1 MPRVHRSRLILALTV
16 FGVLAS
22 FVLLWQA
29 LLAQEERQLRDKV
42 ATASEVFEVAIKNGM
57 REHVAALESYG
68 EANATLMRASAVDT
82 RLFETSLFLAIFRS
96 FQLTAWLDPALETR
110 WTASR
115 KDRAF
120 PQERISAFTAGQRA
134 ALEGARDRGE
144 ALVLSAHDLEHFEDH
159 LFIFVPLFA
168 RDEFQG
174 YVLGILDLHSFLDRV
189 FIERGISDYSAIV
202 RDGDKAI
209 YDHDDDDAD
218 PSDQWRRRTKI
229 QAQGQEWSLEFWP
242 SASLVENSRTYF
254 PLAVLGIGLF
264 FVVLTAVVIFFQ
276 DHMARER
283 EKSAAA
289 LRQSEE
295 RFRAITEALPV
306 PLMITR
312 RSDGAVLYAN
322 PEVGPLLGVPADEIV
337 GRLMAE
343 FCLAPCRPEDWV
355 AMLNGRDYVRD
366 SEVEMRTADGTRLS
380 TIHSLQAIVYQG
392 QPAILRAF
400 HDITDRKEMEEQ
412 LRQSNKME
420 AVGQLTGGVAHDFNN
435 LLAVIQGNI
444 ELLDERVGNDAE
456 SRDLALR
463 AMAAAERGEALISR
477 LLAFSRKQ
485 PLQARPTDLNE
496 LVSGMSGMLGRSV
509 EASVA
514 IGMSLAT
521 DHCWALVDRAQLEN
535 AVLNL
540 ALNARD
546 AMPQG
551 GNLTIETGNLRVGE
565 GALSIQGDLAPG
577 SYVTLSVSDDGLG
590 MPPEVMERAFD
601 PFFTTKEVG
610 RGSGL
615 GLSMVYG
622 FIKQSGGHVEITSA
636 PGQGTTVTLYLP
648 RISEDEMALDEPRWG
663 EAEPCGSGESILVVE
678 DDPALRQIAVI
689 ILSNLGYRVV
699 EAADGDSAL
708 TVLGDSPEI
717 ALLFTDVV
725 LPGALSGV
733 RLAEEAERKRP
744 GLKVLF
750 TSGYADDVEADGR
763 SPAPHM
769 ELIEKP
775 YQRKELARKVWA
787 VLNG

>member
-1 MPRVHRSRLILALTV
+1 MILALTV

-42 ATASEVFEVAIKNGM
+42 ATAAEVFEVAIKNGM
-57 REHVAALESYG
+57 RERVAALESYG
-68 EANATLMRASAVDT
+68 KANAKLMRASAVDT

-115 KDRAF
+115 KDRTF
-120 PQERISAFTAGQRA
+120 PQDRISAFTAGQRA

-144 ALVLSAHDLEHFEDH
+144 TLVLSALDLEHFEDH

-174 YVLGILDLHSFLDRV
+174 YVLGILDLRSFLDKV
-189 FIERGISDYSAIV
+189 FMERGISDYSAIV
-202 RDGDKAI
+202 RDGDRAI
-209 YDHDDDDAD
+209 YDHDDGDAD
-218 PSDQWRRRTKI
+218 PSDRPRRRTKI
-229 QAQGQEWSLEFWP
+229 EAQGQEWSLEFWP

-254 PLAVLGIGLF
+254 PLAVLVIGFF
-264 FVVLTAVVIFFQ
+264 FVVLTTVVIFFQ

-343 FCLAPCRPEDWV
+343 FRLAPCRPEDWV

-366 SEVEMRTADGTRLS
+366 SELEMRKADGTRLS
-380 TIHSLQAIVYQG
+380 TIHSLQAITYQG

-400 HDITDRKEMEEQ
+400 HDITDRKEMEDQ
-412 LRQSNKME
+412 LRQSQKME

-456 SRDLALR
+456 ARDLTLR
-463 AMAAAERGEALISR
+463 AMAAAERGETLISR
-477 LLAFSRKQ
+477 LLSFSRKQ
-485 PLQARPTDLNE
+485 PLQARPTDLND
-496 LVSGMSGMLGRSV
+496 LVSGMSDMLRRSV
-509 EASVA
+509 EASVE
-514 IGMSLAT
+514 IRMSLAT
-521 DHCWALVDRAQLEN
+521 DHCGALVDRAQLEN

-551 GNLTIETGNLRVGE
+551 GTLTIETGNVRVGE
-565 GALSIQGDLAPG
+565 GALSFHGDLAPG
-577 SYVTLSVSDDGLG
+577 SYLTLSVSDDGLG
-590 MPPEVMERAFD
+590 MPPEVMDRAFD

-610 RGSGL
+610 TGSGL

-622 FIKQSGGHVEITSA
+622 FIKQSGGHVEITSG

-648 RISEDEMALDEPRWG
+648 RMSEDEMAVEEPRWG

-725 LPGALSGV
+725 LPGALNGV

-750 TSGYADDVEADGR
+750 TSGYAEDVTTDGR
-763 SPAPHM
+763 SPALQR

-775 YQRKELARKVWA
+775 YRKKELARKVWA
-787 VLNG
+787 ALNG